1 MTDQNR
7 GSLGWGTFWM
17 VLLPVLLCWLPGVG
31 GLIGGIVGGKV
42 AGGVGRALLAW
53 LISTMLVGA
62 LFTMLGT
69 MLTGFVI
76 FGVIAGLGAFMI
88 TLIDSG
94 MRLLGAIIG
103 GAIA

>member
-1 MTDQNR
+1 MSAQDR
-7 GSLGWGTFWM
+7 GSIFWGSFWM
-17 VLLPVLLCWLPGVG
+17 VLIPILLCWLPGIG

-53 LISTMLVGA
+53 LISTILVGA
-62 LFTMLGT
+62 LFTALGT
-69 MLTGFVI
+69 LLTGIVMI
-76 FGVIAGLGAFMI
+76 GVLAGLGAFMLA
-88 TLIDSG
+88 LIDSG